1 MTCLMW
7 RMLMTIRWA
16 WTLVDWVTVRQVTL
30 HGDPHLK
37 QRNLASSSSAELMVV
52 CLNLSEGQW
61 ALEARLIGRSTT
73 TTLKTILYIESTVK
87 SAYSTGHSDWLFSF
101 KKINVDA
108 PKEKLKSAEH
118 HNGTTVWRR
127 ENAPS
132 SLSDQAGSLT
142 WPRGA
147 FCAPHAVNKHEL
159 CGQLGA
165 GCRVFLSML
174 RPKVALGTCSGHQQ
188 CR

>member
-1 MTCLMW
+1 
-7 RMLMTIRWA
+7 
-16 WTLVDWVTVRQVTL
+16 
-30 HGDPHLK
+30 
-37 QRNLASSSSAELMVV
+37 MVV

-73 TTLKTILYIESTVK
+73 TTLKTILYIESTLK

-127 ENAPS
+127 E

-147 FCAPHAVNKHEL
+147 FCAPHAVNMSFVVSWALVAVFSYQCSDLKLHWEPVQVTNSVVKMDLEPSCGEEL
-159 CGQLGA
+159 VHWPFIIITQID
-165 GCRVFLSML
+165 
-174 RPKVALGTCSGHQQ
+174 
-188 CR
+188 